1 MRIDPF
7 LAGIFITVFVEL
19 AMLFIAA
26 LFKGGKK

>member
-19 AMLFIAA
+19 VMLVIAA